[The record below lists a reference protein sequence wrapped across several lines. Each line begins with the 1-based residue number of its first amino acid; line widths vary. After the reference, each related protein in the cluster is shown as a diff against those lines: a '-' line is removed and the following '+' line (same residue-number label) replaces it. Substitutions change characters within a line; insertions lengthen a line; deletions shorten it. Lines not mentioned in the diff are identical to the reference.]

1 MARNGRVAARTIV
14 GIAALLTL
22 SRSELA
28 SQGSARSAP
37 SPPATT
43 FHYEA
48 EFRTPPAIEAL
59 QRHLAPGD
67 DAFPEEKIAE
77 ALAVHWRTLSAALR
91 ERPAGA
97 RCRSAER
104 CWRRSSRAGR
114 SRMPNCQP
122 GRSRARIARARAS
135 PGATLDRVSSRKSW
149 RR

>member
-28 SQGSARSAP
+28 SQGSARSSP

-48 EFRTPPAIEAL
+48 EFRPPPAIEAL

-67 DAFPEEKIAE
+67 DAFPEEKIVE
-77 ALAVHWRTLSAALR
+77 ALTAQLKTLSAALR
-91 ERPAGA
+91 EQPAGGAAAAAALLATQFKGA
-97 RCRSAER
+97 RLAGGELPRESQPLANTRSINKICCIKKR
-104 CWRRSSRAGR
+104 
-114 SRMPNCQP
+114 
-122 GRSRARIARARAS
+122 
-135 PGATLDRVSSRKSW
+135 
-149 RR
+149 